1 MHTKLHNLPVDKIKR
16 DPTQPRQTIDKER
29 IEEIGASMLT
39 EGVINPIEVDEDM
52 VIVTGEMRW
61 RAAKFAGLATIPA
74 KIIKISPQKRFLRQ
88 VIENIHHNTMSDWDT
103 AKALEKLRN
112 DLMSNAM
119 EKRHHGGIDDQ
130 GIRRLGRLIGK
141 SPRFIIDHL
150 EILGASKKIRTAIKT
165 GKISYTFLRAIRR
178 VPEKFKE
185 PMEKKILQGEFKQR
199 DSAVEVAVALQK
211 NPDKAEK
218 ILEVDYKLYK
228 TPADVILKLSQIVP
242 RFSDI
247 IRDSFT
253 PPKELTEIKNSLLN
267 WLEKYPRQILA
278 PAHYDRTTLTFQVM
292 VEAMN
297 HWAVDRKAL
306 NDKYRSGS

>member
-16 DPTQPRQTIDKER
+16 DPTQPRQVIDKNR
-29 IEEIGASMLT
+29 VQEIAASMLT
-39 EGVINPIEVDEDM
+39 EGVINPIEVDEKL

-61 RAAKFAGLATIPA
+61 RAAKAAGLATIPA
-74 KIIKISPQKRFLRQ
+74 KIIKIRPQKRFLRQ

-103 AKALEKLRN
+103 AKALQKLCSQILETTPGRKGRF
-112 DLMSNAM
+112 
-119 EKRHHGGIDDQ
+119 EDQ
-130 GIRRLGRLIGK
+130 GISKLSRLIGK
-141 SPRFIIDHL
+141 GQTYIIDHL
-150 EILGASKKIRTAIKT
+150 EILGASEKMQKAIKT
-165 GKISYTFLRAIRR
+165 GKMPYSFLRILKRTPDEFKQQMEDKIIR
-178 VPEKFKE
+178 
-185 PMEKKILQGEFKQR
+185 GEFYQR
-199 DSAVEVAVALQK
+199 DSAIEVVTSLK
-211 NPDKAEK
+211 KSPEK
-218 ILEVDYKLYK
+218 SQEILAVDYSAYR
-228 TPADVILKLSQIVP
+228 TPADVSVKLSQIVP